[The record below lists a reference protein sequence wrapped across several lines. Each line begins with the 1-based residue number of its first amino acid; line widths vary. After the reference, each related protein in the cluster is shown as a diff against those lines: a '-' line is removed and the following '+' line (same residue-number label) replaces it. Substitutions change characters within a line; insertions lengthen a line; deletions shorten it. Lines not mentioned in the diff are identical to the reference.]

1 MDVDLTEG
9 SMIEPALDLPCV
21 SVKSSILEALNLTAI
36 LIGSSIIKQ
45 ALEAVSIIVSIS
57 GSIVFLIGFKHI
69 EMAWSVN
76 QPQFILYIPQN
87 NTLINWT
94 GLVQ

>member
-9 SMIEPALDLPCV
+9 SMIEPALDLTCL

-57 GSIVFLIGFKHI
+57 GSIVFF
-69 EMAWSVN
+69 N
-76 QPQFILYIPQN
+76 RF
-87 NTLINWT
+87 
-94 GLVQ
+94 